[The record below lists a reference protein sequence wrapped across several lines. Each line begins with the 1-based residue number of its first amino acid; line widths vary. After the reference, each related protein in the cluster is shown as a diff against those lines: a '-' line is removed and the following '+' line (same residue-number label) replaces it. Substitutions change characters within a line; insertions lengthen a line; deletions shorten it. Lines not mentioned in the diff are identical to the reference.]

1 MNVFIVSMDL
11 FSDTAT
17 ILNLFDLMSI
27 MGCPGGMST
36 RARSAFS
43 LSFMVFH
50 RIFLGKKV
58 SYQRIYTELALWRYS
73 TLNTTVL
80 KVRRSVLYCAI
91 VRILALKKA
100 NIIFFSLLSKPVLF
114 LSVALCC
121 ITFCTFLGLPATT
134 FYISSVNIWECCIT
148 AFCSYL
154 HL

>member
-1 MNVFIVSMDL
+1 MNVFIVSKDL

-36 RARSAFS
+36 RARSVFS

-114 LSVALCC
+114 FIRSALLHYFLYLSRS
-121 ITFCTFLGLPATT
+121 TGN
-134 FYISSVNIWECCIT
+134 YILYFIS
-148 AFCSYL
+148 
-154 HL
+154 